1 MLDSDFDYS
10 GTIMVVND
18 YYRVLEVSENASA
31 EEIKAAYHKLAF
43 KYHPDRN
50 SSAYAEEQMK
60 NINQAHDILS
70 DPKTRVEYDRERK
83 FGPGFSGRSSY
94 SEPRE
99 YTWRK
104 EYTWTWERQSGT
116 GRTSGRTSGR
126 KEWGGYSGGSGGPG
140 SRTSAS
146 SRGKTPGWQSGR
158 RNSNSGILDVIIRIL
173 GILAAIWIILLRP
186 MLIIFLLI
194 LIALI
199 LAFWVLIIEILRAIR
214 GSK

>member
-60 NINQAHDILS
+60 TINQAHDILS

-116 GRTSGRTSGR
+116 GRTSGR
-126 KEWGGYSGGSGGPG
+126 KKWGSYSGGSGN
-140 SRTSAS
+140 RTSAS
-146 SRGKTPGWQSGR
+146 GRGKKPDWQSGK
-158 RNSNSGILDVIIRIL
+158 RNSNPGILDVIIRIL
-173 GILAAIWIILLRP
+173 GILAAIWILLLRP

-199 LAFWVLIIEILRAIR
+199 LAFWVLIIEILRMLR
-214 GSK
+214 GRK

>member
-1 MLDSDFDYS
+1 MLGPEFGSP
-10 GTIMVVND
+10 GTIMVVSD
-18 YYRVLEVSENASA
+18 YYKVLGVSENASA
-31 EEIKAAYHKLAF
+31 EEIKAAYHRLAF

-50 SSAYAEEQMK
+50 NSAYAEEQMK

-70 DPKTRVEYDRERK
+70 DPKNRAEYDRERR
-83 FGPGFSGRSSY
+83 FGPGFAGRNSY

-116 GRTSGRTSGR
+116 GRTSGR
-126 KEWGGYSGGSGGPG
+126 KEWGSYSGGPG

-146 SRGKTPGWQSGR
+146 GRGKTPGWQAGR
-158 RNSNSGILDVIIRIL
+158 RNSNPGILDIIIRVL

-194 LIALI
+194 LLALI